1 MPLREKPGIPFENL
15 ILGALPRSEYLRLS
29 PYLELVRL
37 PAGKILYEASD
48 VVSHVYFP
56 RSGIISLLSVT
67 EAGAAVEVGMAGKE
81 GVVGLSTILKGTITP
96 YQIVVR
102 LQTNAIRVP
111 ANVLRA
117 EFDRGGVLHALLLRY
132 TDMLITQLTQSA
144 ACNRFHSMSARLC
157 RWLLVSQDHAEGNTL
172 YLTQEFLSQ
181 MIGAPRPRVSIVAGS
196 LQRAGIIRYSRGRI
210 RILDRRRLED
220 ASCECYRIVRKQMS
234 HFLVA

>member
-1 MPLREKPGIPFENL
+1 MPLREKPRIPFENL
-15 ILGALPRSEYLRLS
+15 ILGAIPRNEYLRLS
-29 PYLELVRL
+29 PYLELIRL
-37 PAGKILYEASD
+37 PAGSILYGAGD

-67 EAGAAVEVGMAGKE
+67 EAGATVEVGMAGNE
-81 GVVGLSTILKGTITP
+81 GVVGLSTILKGIITP
-96 YQIVVR
+96 YQVVVR

-117 EFDRGGVLHALLLRY
+117 EFNRGGMLQALLLRY
-132 TDMLITQLTQSA
+132 TDTLITQLMQSA

-157 RWLLVSQDHAEGNTL
+157 RWLLVSQDHTEEDTL

-181 MIGAPRPRVSIVAGS
+181 MIGAPRSRVSIVAGS

-210 RILDRRRLED
+210 RILDRRRLEES
-220 ASCECYRIVRKQMS
+220 SCECYRIVREQTS